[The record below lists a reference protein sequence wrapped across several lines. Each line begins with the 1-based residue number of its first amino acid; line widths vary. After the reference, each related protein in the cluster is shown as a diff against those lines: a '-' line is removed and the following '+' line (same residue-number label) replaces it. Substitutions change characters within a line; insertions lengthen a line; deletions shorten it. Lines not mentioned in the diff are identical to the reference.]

1 MCIFCG
7 SKSHNPLAKSVSTIP
22 GASALDRRGLL
33 TGAAAFG
40 GLYASAR
47 VLGPV
52 DARAQI
58 AGAGGAVG
66 TGRADFVI
74 ENAKVITLDPKNPV
88 ADAIAIQ
95 GDKILAVGQRRDM
108 AQYVATGTQVID
120 AGKRTVI
127 PGLNDAHTHFIR
139 GGLTYSQEV
148 RWDGVPSVTIALRM
162 LQEQARR
169 TPAPHWVQ
177 VVGGWTYHQ
186 FKEKRLPTLAEL
198 NQVTGEV
205 PCFVMHMYDRAMV
218 NRAGLR
224 VLGWN
229 KDTPDPFGGVLARDA
244 LGNPTGMVISTTS
257 LASLLGVFSRV
268 PKLDA
273 DNQILST
280 RHMMRELNRLGVTS
294 LIDAGGGGQNYPEN
308 YAATA
313 KLAADKQLTVR
324 VAYTLMAQR
333 PGREIE
339 DYQSWLGRAKL
350 YEGDD
355 YFRLIGAGEYT
366 LWAAGDNTNFARDP
380 VIQPPIME
388 EKLTEVI
395 KLLVQNNW
403 PFRMHASFDYTAK
416 RILGVLEK
424 VHADSPIDK
433 LRWGLEHAEGLSV
446 SSLERVKKLGGSL
459 GLQNRMS
466 LDGEAYIAKWGT
478 DASEDAPAF
487 GRIKAMGI
495 PYALGTDGN
504 RAASHNPW
512 SGVEWLV
519 TGRTQG
525 GFKHQADR
533 NLLSREEALRAYS
546 AQGAW
551 ISGEED
557 KKGTLS
563 VGKWADLVILE
574 QDYMTVPENRISQM
588 QSLLTMVG
596 GKVVYGA
603 ANTGFG
609 ALAPPPLAVSPSWL
623 PINNFAS
630 FSRLSSLEDKDPT
643 GIQHAQAMIEE
654 AMPTVLGADGRQWT
668 IGCGCGLL

>member
-7 SKSHNPLAKSVSTIP
+7 SKSHVPAGSAAGKRVSAVP
-22 GASALDRRGLL
+22 GASLDRRGLM

-40 GLYASAR
+40 GLYATSKALAPR
-47 VLGPV
+47 K
-52 DARAQI
+52 ARAQ
-58 AGAGGAVG
+58 GAAA
-66 TGRADFVI
+66 GRADFVI
-74 ENAKVITLDPKNPV
+74 ENAKIVTLDRRTPL
-88 ADAIAIQ
+88 ADAIAIR
-95 GDKILAVGQRRDM
+95 GNEIIAVGQRRDM
-108 AQYVATGTQVID
+108 AGLVATGTQVID
-120 AGKRTVI
+120 AGKRTVV

-148 RWDGVPSVTIALRM
+148 RWDGVPALSIALRM
-162 LQEQARR
+162 LREQAQR

-186 FKEKRLPTLAEL
+186 FREKRLPTLTEL
-198 NQVTGEV
+198 NAATGDV
-205 PCFVMHMYDRAMV
+205 PCFVMHMYDRALV

-244 LGNPTGMVISTTS
+244 MGNPTGMVISTFS
-257 LASLLGVFSRV
+257 LASLLSVFARI
-268 PKLDA
+268 PKLGA
-273 DNQILST
+273 EEQILST

-339 DYQSWLGRAKL
+339 DYQGWLQRAKL

-355 YFRLIGAGEYT
+355 FFRLIGAGEYT

-380 VIQPPIME
+380 VLQPPIME

-395 KLLVQNNW
+395 KFLVSNNW

-424 VHADSPIDK
+424 VHTEMPIDK

-446 SSLERVKKLGGSL
+446 GTLERIKKLGGSL

-466 LDGEAYIAKWGT
+466 LDGEAYIGKWGT
-478 DASEDAPAF
+478 EAAEDAPAF
-487 GRIKAMGI
+487 GRIKEMGI

-512 SGVEWLV
+512 VGIEWLV

-533 NLLSREEALRAYS
+533 NLLSREEALRAYTES
-546 AQGAW
+546 GAW
-551 ISGEED
+551 ISGEEA

-563 VGKWADLVILE
+563 VGKWADLAILAD
-574 QDYMTVPENRISQM
+574 DYMTVPANRIGQM
-588 QSLLTMVG
+588 QSMLTMVG
-596 GKVVYGA
+596 GRVVYGA
-603 ANTGFG
+603 AGY
-609 ALAPPPLAVSPSWL
+609 ASLAPPPLTVSPSWL
-623 PINNFAS
+623 PINHFAS
-630 FSRLSSLEDKDPT
+630 FSRLASNEADPT
-643 GIQHAQAMIEE
+643 GIRHAQAQIEE
-654 AMPTVLGADGRQWT
+654 AMPTILGSDGQRWT
-668 IGCGCGLL
+668 IGCGCGLI

>member
-7 SKSHNPLAKSVSTIP
+7 TKSHVLGKSVSQVP
-22 GASALDRRGLL
+22 GAAPLSRRSFVSN
-33 TGAAAFG
+33 AAAFS
-40 GLYASAR
+40 GLYAGAQVIGP
-47 VLGPV
+47 VLGAPG
-52 DARAQI
+52 AKAQS
-58 AGAGGAVG
+58 APGA
-66 TGRADFVI
+66 GRADIVI
-74 ENAKVITLDPKNPV
+74 ENAKIITLDPRNPV
-88 ADAIAIQ
+88 ADAIAIA
-95 GDKILAVGQRRDM
+95 GDKIVAVGQRRDM
-108 AQYVATGTQVID
+108 ANFVGPGTQVID
-120 AGKRTVI
+120 AGKRTVV

-148 RWDGVPSVTIALRM
+148 RWDGVPSLAIALKM

-186 FKEKRLPTLAEL
+186 FREKRLPTLAEL
-198 NQVTGEV
+198 NAATGDV
-205 PCFVMHMYDRAMV
+205 PCFVMHMYDRAQV

-229 KDTPDPFGGVLARDA
+229 KDTPDPFGGVMARDA
-244 LGNPTGMVISTTS
+244 TGAPTGLVITTTS
-257 LASLLGVFSRV
+257 LVSLLGVFAKI
-268 PKLDA
+268 PKLGQDE
-273 DNQILST
+273 QIQST

-308 YAATA
+308 YQSTA
-313 KLAADKQLTVR
+313 KLAADKQLTLR
-324 VAYTLMAQR
+324 IGYTLMAQR
-333 PGREIE
+333 PGRELE
-339 DYQSWLGRAKL
+339 DYQGWLSRAKL

-380 VIQPPIME
+380 VQQPPIME

-395 KLLVQNNW
+395 KHLVSNNW

-424 VHADSPIDK
+424 VHAEMPIDK

-446 SSLERVKKLGGSL
+446 STLERIKKLGGSL

-466 LDGEAYIAKWGT
+466 LDGEAYISKWGT
-478 DASEDAPAF
+478 EASEDAPAF
-487 GRIKAMGI
+487 GRIKQLGI

-504 RAASHNPW
+504 RAASYNPW
-512 SGVEWLV
+512 CGVEWLV

-533 NLLSREEALRAYS
+533 NVLSREEALRAYS
-546 AQGAW
+546 AAGAY

-563 VGKWADLVILE
+563 VGKWADLAILAE
-574 QDYMTVPENRISQM
+574 DYMTVPSNRISQM
-588 QSLLTMVG
+588 SSMLTMVG

-603 ANTGFG
+603 AGY
-609 ALAPPPLAVSPSWL
+609 AVLAPPPLAVAPSWL

-630 FSRLSSLEDKDPT
+630 FSRLSSVEDKDPT
-643 GIQHAQAMIEE
+643 GFKHAHAMIEE
-654 AMPTVLGADGRQWT
+654 AMPTIVGADGKPWT